1 MSEIQLSLNNIVNK
15 IHILQNSF
23 NYIINNSSSLE
34 KEEFIITTIAT
45 SSELKDI
52 QNTLNSL
59 LETF

>member
-1 MSEIQLSLNNIVNK
+1 MSDIQLSLNDIVNK
-15 IHILQNSF
+15 IHILQNSY
-23 NYIINNSSSLE
+23 NYVIDNSSSLE

-59 LETF
+59 LYNF